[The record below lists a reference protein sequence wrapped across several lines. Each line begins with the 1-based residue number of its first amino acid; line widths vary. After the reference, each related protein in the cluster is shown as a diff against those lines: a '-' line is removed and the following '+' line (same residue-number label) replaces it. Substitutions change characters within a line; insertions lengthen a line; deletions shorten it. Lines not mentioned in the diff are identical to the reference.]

1 MNIKITYGDIV
12 RHMNDYEL
20 AEFLVLEKI
29 KVLAQALQAEG
40 DKEKMVVFAQEL
52 NENVIEL
59 IKEHLSWLKSTAR
72 IKDNDKEG

>member
-29 KVLAQALQAEG
+29 KILAQALQAEG
-40 DKEKMVVFAQEL
+40 DKEKMAVFAQEL
-52 NENVIEL
+52 NENFVEL
-59 IKEHLSWLKSTAR
+59 IKEQLSWLKSTAR
-72 IKDNDKEG
+72 TKDNDKEG

>member
-40 DKEKMVVFAQEL
+40 DKEKNGCICSRTE
-52 NENVIEL
+52 
-59 IKEHLSWLKSTAR
+59 
-72 IKDNDKEG
+72 